1 MLLIGLAILGFL
13 ALLVIGGL
21 ALFASL
27 DGGSPPAPSATPTPE
42 GAPRTSP
49 AAPPTI
55 LIECRQTRCGRVF
68 VRIPGG
74 DVLLDRELARG
85 ERAAFDEERLDVVLD
100 DAATVRV
107 EVNGRL
113 RRPEAGRE
121 AFTVTREEP
130 TG

>member
-1 MLLIGLAILGFL
+1 MLLIGLAILAFC
-13 ALLVIGGL
+13 ALLGIGGL

-27 DGGSPPAPSATPTPE
+27 DGGSSLAPSATATPE
-42 GAPRTSP
+42 GTPRTTS
-49 AAPPTI
+49 AVPPTI

-113 RRPEAGRE
+113 RRPEAGRQ
-121 AFTVTREEP
+121 AFTVTREEQA
-130 TG
+130 G